1 MVSIIVGKKRAQFVR
16 VEFYLPLARYRSG
29 KPILAF
35 SSKPTCFSWA
45 AMCFGVISSVVKCV
59 ICTYGETASVF
70 RHVLCVLQ
78 LGGRLGRPNGRQ
90 VKRKVWL
97 RRRKDPS
104 LRSG

>member
-59 ICTYGETASVF
+59 ICTYGETAWGSPGATQWASSEAKGLASEAQRSF
-70 RHVLCVLQ
+70 AA
-78 LGGRLGRPNGRQ
+78 
-90 VKRKVWL
+90 L
-97 RRRKDPS
+97 RMTGWGEN
-104 LRSG
+104 SG